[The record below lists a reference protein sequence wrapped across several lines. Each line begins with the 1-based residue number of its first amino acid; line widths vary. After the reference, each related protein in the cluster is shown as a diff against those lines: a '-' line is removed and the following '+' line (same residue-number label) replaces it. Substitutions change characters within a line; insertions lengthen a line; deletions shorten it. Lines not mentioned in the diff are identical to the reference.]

1 MSRFHLLIILIFIS
15 LNVFGGSKIYL
26 IRHAAVEI
34 NKPGWVNAKK
44 AHIYKEEY
52 NHSDIQIFDPE
63 MVLNKIENYKEID
76 TVFCS
81 PQMRAIQT
89 AEILFQNQANLKI
102 DKHLMELDYPVS
114 KLRLIKLPINVWLTM
129 SRISW
134 MIGNRVSKKPSYNDR
149 KENLEIFVE
158 EIIDYAEKNGKSVVV
173 AHGMVNRELIR
184 ILKKKGWNYELKEG
198 LGNLSVNCL
207 VK

>member
-1 MSRFHLLIILIFIS
+1 MLRFYLFFILIFIS
-15 LNVFGGSKIYL
+15 LHVFGGSKIYI

-34 NKPGWVNAKK
+34 DKPGWVNAKE

-63 MVLNKIENYKEID
+63 KVLNKIENYKEID

-81 PQMRAIQT
+81 PQLRAIQT
-89 AEILFQNQANLKI
+89 AEILFKNQAVLKI

-114 KLRLIKLPINVWLTM
+114 KLRLIKLPLNAWLTM

-134 MIGNRVSKKPSYNDR
+134 MIGNSVSKKPSYNNR
-149 KENLEIFVE
+149 KENLEFFAN
-158 EIIDYAEKNGKSVVV
+158 EIIDYAEKNGTSVVV